1 MVFNS
6 VSFAIFFPIAVLIYF
21 ILPGESGKY
30 RKIWLLLCSY
40 YFYICQGASYAL
52 LLFAATLITY
62 LTALFMKRRKALLIP
77 GLLFCFALLFF
88 FKYFDFFCESFN
100 ISAGFNILLPVG
112 ISFYLFKSASYLIDV
127 YRGDCAPEKN
137 FIKYALYVSFFP
149 ELLAGPISRAPEV
162 MPQFD
167 EEHSFDYGRIRK
179 GLLRMLYGY
188 FVKLVIAS
196 RLAILV
202 DRAYGNVSET
212 GGLTLLI
219 ASLVYSV
226 QIYCDFMSYSEIA
239 LGAGEV
245 MGITLHENFRQPF
258 FAKDLSELWRR
269 WHISLMDWFRDYLY
283 IPLGGSRKGT
293 VRKYLNIL
301 IVFTVSGL
309 WHGAAWTYILWGF
322 LSGLLQCIGIMTRDI
337 RSRIVSLFPV
347 HNGFTGALHSLYMR
361 VATFCLFTFTV
372 IFFRAGS
379 IEEAFLVIS
388 KIAGIPSGNGLSD
401 FSPSALGLGTL
412 NLLIAL
418 FMVFVLLVTDIIRE
432 KKGDIF
438 ELVTGSKWYIRW
450 GVYYFLTVSILLS
463 ANIGA
468 AKFIYYAF

>member
-6 VSFAIFFPIAVLIYF
+6 VSFAIFFPVAVIIYF
-21 ILPGESGKY
+21 ILPAEDRKY

-40 YFYICQGASYAL
+40 YFYVCQGAVYAL

-77 GLLFCFALLFF
+77 GLILCFALLFF
-88 FKYFDFFCESFN
+88 FKYFDLFCESFK

-127 YRGDCAPEKN
+127 YQGVCPAEKD

-167 EEHSFDYGRIRK
+167 EVHTFDYGRIRK

-202 DRAYGNVSET
+202 DRAYGNVPGT

-219 ASLVYSV
+219 ASFAYSV

-239 LGAGEV
+239 IGAGEV
-245 MGITLHENFRQPF
+245 MGIRLHENFRQPF
-258 FAKDLSELWRR
+258 LAKNLPELWRR

-293 VRKYLNIL
+293 VRKYINIL

-309 WHGAAWTYILWGF
+309 WHGAAYTYILWGF
-322 LSGLLQCIGIMTRDI
+322 LSGLLQCIGIMTGNI

-347 HNGFTGALHSLYMR
+347 HNALTKALHGLYMR
-361 VATFCLFTFTV
+361 AATFCLFTFTV
-372 IFFRAGS
+372 VFFRAGS
-379 IEEAFLVIS
+379 IDEAFLVIRR
-388 KIAGIPSGNGLSD
+388 IAGIPGENGLSG
-401 FSPSALGLGTL
+401 FSPSGLGLGTL
-412 NLLIAL
+412 NLLIAV
-418 FMVFVLLVTDIIRE
+418 FMVLVLLLTDIIRE
-432 KKGDIF
+432 KKGDVF

-450 GVYYFLTVSILLS
+450 GVYYFLTVSVLLS